1 MKSKYSK
8 LYHVYKIMRYIILE
22 IKYMREISLILR
34 KQRAKSHN
42 PKK

>member
-22 IKYMREISLILR
+22 IKYIPLSFYEIIII
-34 KQRAKSHN
+34 KN
-42 PKK
+42 